1 MASND
6 DDRRQRRKQGGV
18 VGAAASKTRV
28 PPKARC
34 GCWVPQPGSS
44 GGYFKSSGAAFCT
57 GKNQLR
63 PSCNP
68 AGFMVQYLSIHK
80 DVSDS
85 ACCVVRHT
93 DAGPV
98 RWARCEPGQ
107 VGNQAALSSAF
118 VRFSKPASVC
128 RVTQGGDKTPSSA
141 VLLFL
146 PQRPG
151 KGRDRRVSCAL
162 PQMETPAV

>member
-1 MASND
+1 
-6 DDRRQRRKQGGV
+6 
-18 VGAAASKTRV
+18 
-28 PPKARC
+28 
-34 GCWVPQPGSS
+34 
-44 GGYFKSSGAAFCT
+44 
-57 GKNQLR
+57 
-63 PSCNP
+63 
-68 AGFMVQYLSIHK
+68 MVQYLSIHK

-146 PQRPG
+146 PQRPE
-151 KGRDRRVSCAL
+151 KGRDAVYRALYRKWRPQRFEDVVGQRAIVTALKNQITAGRVGHAYLFTGVRGTGKTTLSL
-162 PQMETPAV
+162 IHI